1 MDLGVS
7 VIPSHTTSTTKDA
20 IQDPF
25 HCPPYHPSLA
35 PLLTHAS
42 QNSPEQAALEDVQT
56 LSTDL
61 TNLDHAVQKWNG
73 NLLSAISLQQDASSA
88 QDDIDQ
94 ALEDTKQIESIEPRT
109 HDKLA
114 TALRAMESRA
124 VRAVG
129 HLVDKVYTIC
139 VI

>member
-1 MDLGVS
+1 MQFKTLFTALLSVS
-7 VIPSHTTSTTKDA
+7 
-20 IQDPF
+20 
-25 HCPPYHPSLA
+25 L

-42 QNSPEQAALEDVQT
+42 PNSPEQAALEDVKT

-61 TNLDHAVQKWNG
+61 TNLDHAVQKWDG

-94 ALEDTKQIESIEPRT
+94 ALEDTKQIESIEPETRG
-109 HDKLA
+109 KLT
-114 TALRAMESRA
+114 TALREMESRA

-129 HLVDKVYTIC
+129 HLVDKVYIYTYACINK
-139 VI
+139 

>member
-1 MDLGVS
+1 MQFKTLFTALLT
-7 VIPSHTTSTTKDA
+7 I
-20 IQDPF
+20 
-25 HCPPYHPSLA
+25 SL

-61 TNLDHAVQKWNG
+61 TNLDQAVQKWDG

-94 ALEDTKQIESIEPRT
+94 ALEDTKQIESIEPKT
-109 HDKLA
+109 QDKLA

-129 HLVDKVYTIC
+129 HMVDKV
-139 VI
+139 